1 MNFPQFKQ
9 ECMITEALYTRK
21 DHIQHVLTK
30 IRKDNSETFK
40 TLMTVYEIS
49 FVRVGYNMRPEGSL
63 F

>member
-9 ECMITEALYTRK
+9 ESMIIEALYIRK
-21 DHIQHVLTK
+21 AHIQHVLTK

-49 FVRVGYNMRPEGSL
+49 FERIGYNVLTEGRL

>member
-9 ECMITEALYTRK
+9 ECMITEALYIRK
-21 DHIQHVLTK
+21 AHIQHVLTK

-49 FVRVGYNMRPEGSL
+49 FERVGYNVRPEGSL

>member
-1 MNFPQFKQ
+1 
-9 ECMITEALYTRK
+9 MITEALYTRK

-30 IRKDNSETFK
+30 IRKNNSETFK

-49 FVRVGYNMRPEGSL
+49 FERVDYNVRPEGSI

>member
-9 ECMITEALYTRK
+9 GMIIEGLYIRK
-21 DHIQHVLTK
+21 SHIQHVLTK

-49 FVRVGYNMRPEGSL
+49 FERVDYNVRPEGSI